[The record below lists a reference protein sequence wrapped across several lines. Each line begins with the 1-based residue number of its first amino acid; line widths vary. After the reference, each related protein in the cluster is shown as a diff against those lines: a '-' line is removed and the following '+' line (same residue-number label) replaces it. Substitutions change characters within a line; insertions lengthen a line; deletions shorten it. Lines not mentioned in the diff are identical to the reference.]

1 MNIEINGRYFMPHD
15 YDEEIWKSVKGYPSY
30 LISNMWRVKRKDTG
44 KILTPILHGKLWNV
58 KLSSG
63 RKRVIFSFKE
73 LMETT
78 GFVNVPKL
86 KYRSNKLFKTYK
98 NDEFIGGAF

>member
-44 KILTPILHGKLWNV
+44 KVLTPSRNGNKWQMSLSNKGKRT
-58 KLSSG
+58 KFPF
-63 RKRVIFSFKE
+63 IE
-73 LMETT
+73 LMQAA
-78 GFVNVPKL
+78 GFENIPKF
-86 KYRSNKLFKTYK
+86 KYRKTKLFKTYK